1 MRPNIASVGSHVEQG
16 HENAETLTPH
26 AALIRRGVSPER
38 TKMTLHDLEA
48 RFAGLSAAQH
58 ADFQDQHLGMVA
70 CQEAL
75 RAASRGNYGVGAVFV
90 DPHGTVVEQ
99 GQNAVFYP
107 HFRSDLHAEMV
118 VMNAFE
124 DRHPEVD
131 TMRGYA
137 LVCSIEPCPMCF
149 ARLLAAGVQT
159 VKFLAED
166 AWGGMLRHRQHLPDA
181 WQRLEQR
188 QAISQADVSESL
200 RQLAAD
206 VFRLTLDLCRQKL
219 WSR

>member
-1 MRPNIASVGSHVEQG
+1 
-16 HENAETLTPH
+16 
-26 AALIRRGVSPER
+26 
-38 TKMTLHDLEA
+38 MTLQDLEA
-48 RFAGLSAAQH
+48 RFAGVSGEPT
-58 ADFQDQHLGMVA
+58 DYEDQQLGMVA

-75 RAASRGNYGVGAVFV
+75 RAALRGNYGVGAVLV
-90 DPHGTVVEQ
+90 DPQGTVVEQ

-124 DRHPEVD
+124 DRHPEVE
-131 TMRGYA
+131 TTRGYA
-137 LVCSIEPCPMCF
+137 LVSSIEPCPMCF
-149 ARLLAAGVQT
+149 ARLLAAGVHT

-166 AWGGMLRHRQHLPDA
+166 AWGGMLKHRQHLPDA
-181 WQRLEQR
+181 WQRLGQR

-200 RQLAAD
+200 RQFARD
-206 VFRLTLDLCRQKL
+206 VFLLTLDLCREKL